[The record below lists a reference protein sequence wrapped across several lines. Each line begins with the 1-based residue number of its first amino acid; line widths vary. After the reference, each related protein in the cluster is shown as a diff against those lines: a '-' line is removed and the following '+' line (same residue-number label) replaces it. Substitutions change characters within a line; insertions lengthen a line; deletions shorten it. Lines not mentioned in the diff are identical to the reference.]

1 MKTDSIASRCSFM
14 MGLVLLSL
22 SIQVNATPSEFTGRG
37 VFHFASSD
45 GCPLDLMGST
55 GNNINAQCNRIALDV
70 PDAHASLDTESHTI
84 LISAGAAHDSE
95 TVIGDVLLHGS
106 GIASDG
112 QRVPLS
118 LHVLLRRSGKN
129 WKPDTYVHSPVRGK
143 FDDIVMPPYRI
154 SVREGSTERVLFTA
168 EQARDVLA
176 HPSLA
181 ARVASYFIG
190 VRASDAK
197 NLSAND
203 ITISL
208 GVGKLSKSLMRASFT
223 SEEPNTTDLN
233 QLLANGSWGLKLQ
246 ALSSH
251 IPLWV
256 VQRQLFIF
264 GLEDSPL
271 LQDVRQ
277 RGLNKHD
284 TLEFGALNGKGYL
297 RLNGREEAF
306 SGAATSGY
314 AFMRDSFI
322 GLILAW
328 HRKPEAQTASV
339 KIDTAQQS
347 AQ

>member
-1 MKTDSIASRCSFM
+1 MKTDSFASRCSYLTA
-14 MGLVLLSL
+14 LVLLSL
-22 SIQVNATPSEFTGRG
+22 SIQASATPAEFTGRG
-37 VFHFASSD
+37 VFHFASTE
-45 GCPLDLMGST
+45 GCPPDLMGGTT
-55 GNNINAQCNRIALDV
+55 GNNAQCNRIALDL
-70 PDAHASLDTESHTI
+70 PDARASLDTEAHTI
-84 LISAGAAHDSE
+84 VISAYAAHDSK

-118 LHVLLRRSGKN
+118 LHVLLRRSGKT

-168 EQARDVLA
+168 KQARDVLA

-181 ARVASYFIG
+181 ARVANYFVA
-190 VRASDAK
+190 VRPSDAQ
-197 NLSAND
+197 NPSAND
-203 ITISL
+203 ITIAL
-208 GVGKLSKSLMRASFT
+208 GVGKVSKSLMRAGFT
-223 SEEPNTTDLN
+223 SDESTSTDLN
-233 QLLANGSWGLKLQ
+233 QLLTNGSWGLKLQ

-251 IPLWV
+251 IPVWV

-271 LQDVRQ
+271 LQDVREH
-277 RGLNKHD
+277 GFNKQD
-284 TLEFGALNGKGYL
+284 TLEFGARNGKGYL
-297 RLNGREEAF
+297 RYNDREEAF
-306 SGAATSGY
+306 PGAATSGY
-314 AFMRDSFI
+314 AFMQDSFI

-328 HRKPEAQTASV
+328 HRKPQAQTTAATV
-339 KIDTAQQS
+339 DTAQQS

>member
-1 MKTDSIASRCSFM
+1 MMKTDSFVSRCSYLTS
-14 MGLVLLSL
+14 LVLLSL
-22 SIQVNATPSEFTGRG
+22 SIQANAAPAEFTGRG
-37 VFHFASSD
+37 VFHFASTE
-45 GCPLDLMGST
+45 GCPPDLMGGTT
-55 GNNINAQCNRIALDV
+55 GNNAQCNRIALDV
-70 PDAHASLDTESHTI
+70 PDAHASLDADAHTI
-84 LISAGAAHDSE
+84 VISADAAHDSK

-106 GIASDG
+106 GIAADG

-118 LHVLLRRSGKN
+118 LHVLLRRSGKT

-168 EQARDVLA
+168 EQARNLLA

-181 ARVASYFIG
+181 ARVANYFVV
-190 VRASDAK
+190 VRPSDEK
-197 NLSAND
+197 HPSAND

-208 GVGKLSKSLMRASFT
+208 GVGKVSKSLMRAGFT
-223 SEEPNTTDLN
+223 SEEPTTTDLN
-233 QLLANGSWGLKLQ
+233 QLLTNGSWSLKLQ

-251 IPLWV
+251 IPVWV

-271 LQDVRQ
+271 LKDVRE
-277 RGLNKHD
+277 RGFNKQD
-284 TLEFGALNGKGYL
+284 TLEFGARNGTGYL
-297 RLNGREEAF
+297 RYNDREEAF
-306 SGAATSGY
+306 PAAATSGY
-314 AFMRDSFI
+314 AFMQDSFI

-328 HRKPEAQTASV
+328 HRKPEAQTTAA
-339 KIDTAQQS
+339 TAQQS